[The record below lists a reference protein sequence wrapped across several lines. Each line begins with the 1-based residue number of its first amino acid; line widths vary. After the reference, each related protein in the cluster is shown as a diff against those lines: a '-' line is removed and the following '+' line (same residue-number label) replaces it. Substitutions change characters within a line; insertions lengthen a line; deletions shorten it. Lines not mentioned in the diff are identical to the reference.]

1 MPIKRDLS
9 GIFESERAKEKRIE
23 ELLQKIVILA
33 NKYKNEELDQVEF
46 NSEIR
51 NVLNEI
57 N

>member
-1 MPIKRDLS
+1 MSIKRDLS

-23 ELLQKIVILA
+23 ELLQNIVILA

-51 NVLNEI
+51 NILNEF